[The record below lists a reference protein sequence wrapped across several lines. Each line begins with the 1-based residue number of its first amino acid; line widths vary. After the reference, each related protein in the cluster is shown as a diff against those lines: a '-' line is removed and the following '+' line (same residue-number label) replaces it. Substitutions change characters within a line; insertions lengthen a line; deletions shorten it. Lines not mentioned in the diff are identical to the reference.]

1 MRAAAPIPTLSLLV
15 ALGASLCACTH
26 VPSTPDTTRKECEM
40 ATEDRGT
47 PFAAPKLD
55 AEAALSKVLE
65 LIRSS
70 KGIDDFTPERI
81 SEVTG
86 LRMNFDGPDRFGA
99 GEQLT
104 SEWNYSFY
112 VNRTGMDGSQ
122 FMFSFDPSTIGQS
135 PPATAICGM
144 DFDAFATALEQMGF
158 KKETWYAEH
167 GRILKYT
174 FDSSHMYVSVATE
187 GENDAPADKLAH
199 QCIRTVT
206 VK

>member
-1 MRAAAPIPTLSLLV
+1 MAA
-15 ALGASLCACTH
+15 
-26 VPSTPDTTRKECEM
+26 
-40 ATEDRGT
+40 EDRGA
-47 PFAAPKLD
+47 PFAAPKPD
-55 AEAALSKVLE
+55 AETALSKVLE

-104 SEWNYSFY
+104 DEWRYSIE
-112 VNRTGMDGSQ
+112 MDKETANGSQ
-122 FMFSFDPSTIGQS
+122 FMFSFDPSIIGQL

-174 FDSSHMYVSVATE
+174 FDSDHMYVSVRTE
-187 GENDAPADKLAH
+187 GEDDAPPEKLAH
-199 QCIRTVT
+199 QCIRMVI